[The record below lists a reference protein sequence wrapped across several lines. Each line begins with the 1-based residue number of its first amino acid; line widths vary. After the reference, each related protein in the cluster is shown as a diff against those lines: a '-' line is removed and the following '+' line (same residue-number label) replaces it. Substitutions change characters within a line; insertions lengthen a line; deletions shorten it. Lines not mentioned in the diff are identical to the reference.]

1 MFPAL
6 GACLRLCKVTYFFV
20 DVFYSRPDFVSCG
33 AFCRIIVLAFAKW
46 GGCLQVSHETG
57 FLFVAPLVG
66 EEAGERL
73 DVVDRF
79 LFGGHALRSKMG
91 HRHNEVD
98 SDAFITLT
106 QSYYCAKQMYF
117 C

>member
-1 MFPAL
+1 M
-6 GACLRLCKVTYFFV
+6 
-20 DVFYSRPDFVSCG
+20 
-33 AFCRIIVLAFAKW
+33 LAFAEW
-46 GGCLQVSHETG
+46 SGCLQVSHETG

-79 LFGGHALRSKMG
+79 LFGGHTLRSKMG